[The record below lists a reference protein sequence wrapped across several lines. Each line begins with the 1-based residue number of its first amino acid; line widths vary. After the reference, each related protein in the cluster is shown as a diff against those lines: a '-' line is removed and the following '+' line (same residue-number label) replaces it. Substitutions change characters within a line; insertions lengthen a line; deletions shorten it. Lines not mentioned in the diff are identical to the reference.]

1 MLRPSG
7 TFKVSSG
14 SSRGF
19 RLLVHRLPVNW
30 NRVLRCPA
38 SQPRRFCDHLPFPTL
53 RGVLTAALTK
63 RTLVTISPPTWCST
77 MPLDAK
83 YRFLLLYATE
93 KGQAKAI
100 AEEITENAD
109 GKGFV
114 ADLHCLSQM
123 EEFNLE
129 KEHAPVVIITSTTG
143 SGELPETAKQFFQ
156 EVSGI
161 SAPHHYAHIKYAVL
175 ALGDSSYTFFAN
187 GGKMIDEQLQRLGAV
202 HFYATG
208 YADDSVGLELVV
220 SPWTDGLWDALKS
233 ACHKRVERNSDGEGM
248 SETTDGSGISKLHA
262 SDPGLSSE
270 MKLLKLDAT
279 VSAEVDN
286 STTTPENLEQ
296 STLVAGSREYLP
308 GPAWVRSEKPLSEA
322 PLNIPTLPIEYLNVE
337 FQKCT
342 EQDSSQECFSLV
354 PGSNVFR
361 VPVTKAITL
370 TREDAV
376 KTALLIELDI
386 SNTSITYEP
395 GDAFSVICPNCES
408 EVEYLIQRLGLGD
421 KRDHIVDFYIQPNTK
436 KKGAHLPNY
445 IPKSRTLQFTLTWCL
460 EIRAVP
466 KKAFLRALVEY
477 TSDPSEKRR
486 LQELCSKQGAADY
499 NQYIRDFNV
508 CLLDILRSV
517 PSCHPPF
524 SLLVEHLPKLQARSY
539 SAASS
544 SKYYPGKLHFVFN
557 IVEFPSSAVQPTARR
572 GVCTGWLAQQVAPG
586 LQSYDSEAA
595 IADCSSDRFATTQI
609 SIFSRQNTFFHLPSD
624 TAVPIIMVGPG
635 TGVSP
640 FIGFLQHRQKQR
652 EENPKCTF
660 GETWLFYG
668 CRHCDRDY
676 LFRKELQDF
685 LSNGTLTQLKVCF
698 SREVTDGKPKY
709 VQHLLQHLAH
719 DVAKVLLN
727 ERGYMYVCGDGKN
740 MAKDVTTALTEI
752 ISKELGV
759 NTLEAMRVVANLC
772 EEKRYLQDVWS

>member
-640 FIGFLQHRQKQR
+640 FIGFLQHRSHAESTQ
-652 EENPKCTF
+652 TS
-660 GETWLFYG
+660 
-668 CRHCDRDY
+668 
-676 LFRKELQDF
+676 RKVEGAAVPPL
-685 LSNGTLTQLKVCF
+685 
-698 SREVTDGKPKY
+698 
-709 VQHLLQHLAH
+709 
-719 DVAKVLLN
+719 
-727 ERGYMYVCGDGKN
+727 
-740 MAKDVTTALTEI
+740 
-752 ISKELGV
+752 
-759 NTLEAMRVVANLC
+759 
-772 EEKRYLQDVWS
+772 

>member
-1 MLRPSG
+1 MLRASG
-7 TFKVSSG
+7 SFKVSGG
-14 SSRGF
+14 SCRGLRLSVR
-19 RLLVHRLPVNW
+19 RLLGDWDRRL
-30 NRVLRCPA
+30 RGPA
-38 SQPRRFCDHLPFPTL
+38 SRPRRFRHHFPLP
-53 RGVLTAALTK
+53 AALTK
-63 RTLVTISPPTWCST
+63 TTLVAVGPPTWYHT

-83 YRFLLLYATE
+83 CRFLLLYATE

-100 AEEITENAD
+100 AEEITEYAD

-143 SGELPETAKQFFQ
+143 IGELPETAKKFFQ

-161 SAPHHYAHIKYAVL
+161 SAPQHYAHLKYAVL
-175 ALGDSSYTFFAN
+175 ALGDSTYTYFAN
-187 GGKMIDEQLQRLGAV
+187 GGKMIDEQLRRLGAG

-220 SPWTDGLWDALKS
+220 TPWIDGLWGALKS
-233 ACHKRVERNSDGEGM
+233 ACHEQAGRNSDGERT
-248 SETTDGSGISKLHA
+248 SDTNDASGICKLHG
-262 SDPGLSSE
+262 SSPGLSSE
-270 MKLLKLDAT
+270 IELLKLDAT
-279 VSAEVDN
+279 VSTVVDN

-342 EQDSSQECFSLV
+342 EQ
-354 PGSNVFR
+354 
-361 VPVTKAITL
+361 
-370 TREDAV
+370 
-376 KTALLIELDI
+376 
-386 SNTSITYEP
+386 NTSVTYEP
-395 GDAFSVICPNCES
+395 GDAFSVICPNNES
-408 EVEYLIQRLGLGD
+408 EVEYLIQRLGLED
-421 KRDHIVDFYIQPNTK
+421 QRDHIVDFYIQPNTK
-436 KKGAHLPNY
+436 RKGAHLPNY
-445 IPKSRTLQFTLTWCL
+445 IPKRRTLQFILTWCL

-524 SLLVEHLPKLQARSY
+524 SLLLEHLPKLQARSY

-557 IVEFPSSAVQPTARR
+557 IVEFPSSAVQPIARR

-586 LQSYDSEAA
+586 LQGYDSEAA
-595 IADCSSDRFATTQI
+595 IADCSSNRFATTQI
-609 SIFSRQNTFFHLPSD
+609 YVFSRQNTFFHLPSD

-635 TGVSP
+635 TGIAP

-652 EENPKCTF
+652 EENPECTY

-698 SREVTDGKPKY
+698 SRETADGKPKY

-719 DVAKVLLN
+719 DVTKVLLS

-740 MAKDVTTALTEI
+740 MAKDVTTTLTEI

-759 NTLEAMRVVANLC
+759 NTLEAMRVVANLR